1 MFGIALDLEEFIS
14 TFIRRMRQ
22 HEKIRSP
29 PSIRQGIALFK
40 LLNSRFHRSPP
51 LNMQDLLE
59 AAIITTYYL
68 DQHIAS
74 EIAQDIIISTLNER
88 IADSREFRSYGTYE
102 NLLTLGN
109 FGADYLK
116 DIRVLDKLMKADP
129 SVFQDTSKFL
139 DEIYDAI
146 KQDLSL
152 QDLQFLEKRDKL
164 EENLGDITDPELSM
178 YANKLLGNDNQWK
191 SQLGEIMQDLSKDLQ
206 KIFKNLNELGVS
218 NDEIEQMKQEFC
230 MDDKDGNSQF
240 KNSSDSRDFSD
251 SHSDSLTQQISDSIA
266 SNSLSQDSSRSELDP
281 DQMDPMNFSQL
292 KELMEKSTK
301 IPPQSSWDST
311 KFKQA
316 LEEIRSAAKD
326 LLQQSTTQEQ
336 FFEQLQEMM
345 ENLVP
350 CDIQDIQDIA
360 NNLGVDP
367 SHLDTILNQP
377 LNNLH
382 DLIEKNLGNMGQF
395 SNMIQQLGPDSNM
408 SRDLIQKGIEFQ
420 NSEFLGSM
428 AQFSLEETANAVA
441 KKNSDRLN
449 ALFLQGLRK
458 ASGDNLLHSWFFHQ
472 SKLSTSIRVL
482 IKQFLQQL
490 IIDKACF
497 VVKHQMGKLKHG
509 LMFSS
514 QDLRYY
520 RPGDPISQVDL
531 EATFEH
537 LLDQGKNLSTL
548 NQNDILCR
556 KEGGSSVKCFLILDK
571 SGSMEGTKLKLAT
584 YSTAVL
590 SSFLK
595 REDFS
600 IVLFDSDAYKFK
612 TFTSH
617 VDLDTIVSS
626 LLDLSAEGGTQIE
639 QTLNY
644 VAQECAKCPANQKF
658 LIFLFSDL
666 AVYEQPAE
674 LKTILNQ
681 MQKYQ
686 IDIHLFHPENP
697 NKLILQCLES
707 ILPVYVHHITSLSQ
721 IPQILTRAFHT
732 ALK

>member
-14 TFIRRMRQ
+14 TFIRRMRH

-29 PSIRQGIALFK
+29 PSLRQGIALFQF
-40 LLNSRFHRSPP
+40 LNSRFHRYSP
-51 LNMQDLLE
+51 LTMQDLID
-59 AAIITTYYL
+59 AAVFTSYYVDQPVAYEIARDIIT
-68 DQHIAS
+68 
-74 EIAQDIIISTLNER
+74 STLNER

-116 DIRVLDKLMKADP
+116 DIKVVDKLMKADP

-146 KQDLSL
+146 KQELSL

-164 EENLGDITDPELSM
+164 EENLDDITDPELSM
-178 YANKLLGNDNQWK
+178 YANKLLGNDDQWK
-191 SQLGEIMQDLSKDLQ
+191 SHLGEIMQDLSKDLQ

-218 NDEIEQMKQEFC
+218 NNEIEQMKQEFC
-230 MDDKDGNSQF
+230 MDEKDGNPQIE
-240 KNSSDSRDFSD
+240 NSSDSRHFSD
-251 SHSDSLTQQISDSIA
+251 SHSDSLTQQISDPNS
-266 SNSLSQDSSRSELDP
+266 SNSLSQDSSRSEFDP

-301 IPPQSSWDST
+301 IPPQSSWNST

-316 LEEIRSAAKD
+316 LDEIRSAAKD
-326 LLQQSTTQEQ
+326 LLQQSTTPEQ
-336 FFEQLQEMM
+336 FFQQLQEMM
-345 ENLVP
+345 DNLIP
-350 CDIQDIQDIA
+350 CDTQDIQDIA

-367 SHLDTILNQP
+367 SHLDTVLDQP
-377 LNNLH
+377 LNTLH
-382 DLIEKNLGNMGQF
+382 DLIEKNLGNLGQF
-395 SNMIQQLGPDSNM
+395 SDMIQQLSPDSNM
-408 SRDLIQKGIEFQ
+408 RRELIQQGIEFQ

-428 AQFSLEETANAVA
+428 AQFALEETANAVA
-441 KKNSDRLN
+441 KKNNDKLN
-449 ALFLQGLRK
+449 ALFLQGIRK

-472 SKLSTSIRVL
+472 SKLSPSIRVQ

-490 IIDKACF
+490 VIDKARL
-497 VVKHQMGKLKHG
+497 VVKHQMGQLKHG
-509 LMFSS
+509 LMYSS

-531 EATFEH
+531 DATFEH
-537 LLDQGKNLSTL
+537 LLDQGKPLSSL

-617 VDLDTIVSS
+617 IDLDTIVSS

-639 QTLNY
+639 QTLTY
-644 VAQECAKCPANQKF
+644 VVQECAKSPASQKF
-658 LIFLFSDL
+658 IIFLFSDL
-666 AVYEQPAE
+666 AVYEQPVE
-674 LKTILNQ
+674 LKIILNQ
-681 MQKYQ
+681 MQRYQ

-697 NKLILQCLES
+697 NKLIMECLES
-707 ILPVYVHHITSLSQ
+707 VLPVYLHQITSLSQ
-721 IPQILTRAFHT
+721 IPQILTTAFHI